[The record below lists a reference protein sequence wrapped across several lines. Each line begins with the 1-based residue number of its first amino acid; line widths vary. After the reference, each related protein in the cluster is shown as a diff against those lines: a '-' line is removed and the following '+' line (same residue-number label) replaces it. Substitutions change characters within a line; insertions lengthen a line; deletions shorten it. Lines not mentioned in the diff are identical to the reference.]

1 MLGHRNLIFHV
12 GGGCREQDTKH
23 AKSPTHWIRN
33 HAGYTAL
40 KLPPPRHRPVPIQP
54 PCTHSVSLTCTYS
67 ICACIHGVLSLQDW
81 SNGDLSLD
89 LQCPMPNTI
98 MTAHSKGAPCPT
110 PPTPYPH
117 PVSMYP
123 QSITNM
129 YIQRLDMYAGGVV
142 SARLEQWRPVAGPP
156 LPNAQHIGD
165 GHTSMGRSLPARA
178 LSRLPLASTS
188 VQPQLL
194 MFLNTFVMHA
204 GGVASGTLGALGE
217 GCAGVFG
224 ALAKLPTQNPT

>member
-1 MLGHRNLIFHV
+1 MQGAGHQACKIANTL
-12 GGGCREQDTKH
+12 DK
-23 AKSPTHWIRN
+23 N
-33 HAGYTAL
+33 HTGYTAL
-40 KLPPPRHRPVPIQP
+40 KLLPPRHRPVPIQP

-110 PPTPYPH
+110 PAPPYPH
-117 PVSMYP
+117 PAFMLP
-123 QSITNM
+123 QPITYMFMNGLVM
-129 YIQRLDMYAGGVV
+129 RAGGVV

-165 GHTSMGRSLPARA
+165 GLASTGRSLPYPGAV
-178 LSRLPLASTS
+178 LTSPGLHKHPTSTS
-188 VQPQLL
+188 YIP
-194 MFLNTFVMHA
+194 
-204 GGVASGTLGALGE
+204 
-217 GCAGVFG
+217 
-224 ALAKLPTQNPT
+224 